1 MPTITNNYSSINNG
15 PSAQKTSP
23 PTIKTEHSG
32 MLSNRK
38 ITPKSTP
45 DKLLCH
51 HECLIKEKE
60 VTQKVLSLFN
70 IKQDFVAVRVQDN
83 QFTDIKN
90 KTIQGH
96 KNTIARVMDW
106 YNPKENACGITMG
119 TPRRSADIAKE
130 ESRNALNFMLMEKN
144 IFHEKILNNDNSFQ
158 KSYSITE
165 NSSWVTVS
173 VGALLDKG
181 AKVYPDIS
189 SSLRLGEPFIITLP
203 ESVRLEVDIYPL
215 KKSS

>member
-1 MPTITNNYSSINNG
+1 
-15 PSAQKTSP
+15 
-23 PTIKTEHSG
+23 
-32 MLSNRK
+32 
-38 ITPKSTP
+38 
-45 DKLLCH
+45 
-51 HECLIKEKE
+51 
-60 VTQKVLSLFN
+60 
-70 IKQDFVAVRVQDN
+70 
-83 QFTDIKN
+83 
-90 KTIQGH
+90 
-96 KNTIARVMDW
+96 
-106 YNPKENACGITMG
+106 MG